1 MGLMLCISLRY
12 SSPMA
17 GDSMG
22 ELAPKRSK
30 RGTWKMAVRVQ
41 PNVSCSDFLGAG
53 LWQSSDAAD
62 GFKCL

>member
-30 RGTWKMAVRVQ
+30 RGTWKMAVRDRYQ
-41 PNVSCSDFLGAG
+41 GQAGAREDSLG
-53 LWQSSDAAD
+53 LIR
-62 GFKCL
+62 K